1 MEIAQ
6 RWGSILLTWENETSC
21 AVFLKQCF
29 GNDTP
34 AMNKVWLKATKLIY
48 VPNNQLVTNTK
59 ELNTKILYKLCKFI
73 YNLISKKFLQ
83 VSQVICKSVLV
94 VWSKILRWP
103 RKYYKNGYFN
113 AFREIMR
120 VEVVREIMRVEVV
133 RSFWNTT
140 EICNE

>member
-29 GNDTP
+29 GIDTP
-34 AMNKVWLKATKLIY
+34 VMNKVWLKATELIY

-59 ELNTKILYKLCKFI
+59 ELNTKIFYKLCKFI
-73 YNLISKKFLQ
+73 HNLILTKFLQ
-83 VSQVICKSVLV
+83 VSQVIYKSILV
-94 VWSKILRWP
+94 AWSKILCWR
-103 RKYYKNGYFN
+103 RKYYKNGYFS

-120 VEVVREIMRVEVV
+120 LEVV
-133 RSFWNTT
+133 RSFWNIT
-140 EICNE
+140 EISNE